1 MKISLKNLNLFTNL
15 KLRASWGQ
23 LGNQSIT
30 GYWPFLTV
38 INQNNSLSY
47 SNGGTFAP
55 GAAVTSLIDNNISWE
70 TTATLDFGLDIG
82 LFNSKVNIV
91 VDYFRKNTSN
101 IIVQLPIPLILGEIQ
116 APYEN
121 VGEMLNTGFELDLN
135 YDNQVKD
142 RNKIGYNINLN
153 MTYINNNVTKFNGNS
168 PDQLYLIR
176 EGYSYKSLYGY
187 KAIGI
192 YQTDQEAL
200 DHMHANSFKPKAGNL
215 KFEDVNNDGKLGY
228 EDKQGLGNTIPKF
241 TFGITPS
248 FKYKGFD
255 LSLLFQGIVGVH
267 AYTQNNFTHLAWE
280 NRDIS
285 TKWRNAWTPQNTN
298 TNVPSLRYDN
308 TWDNSENSYWI
319 HDLSFIK
326 LKNIQLGYT
335 CPSSIVSKLGVQ
347 KIYIYANAQNVFS
360 IVNKDYE
367 GYDPERNTFDSGN
380 NLYPIPRIISF
391 GVNLNF

>member
-1 MKISLKNLNLFTNL
+1 MID
-15 KLRASWGQ
+15 Q
-23 LGNQSIT
+23 DIT
-30 GYWPFLTV
+30 
-38 INQNNSLSY
+38 
-47 SNGGTFAP
+47 
-55 GAAVTSLIDNNISWE
+55 WE
-70 TTATLDFGLDIG
+70 TTATLDFGMDIG
-82 LFNSKVNIV
+82 LFDGKVNIV
-91 VDYFRKNTSN
+91 ADYFRKNTSD

-142 RNKIGYNINLN
+142 KNKLGYNINLN
-153 MTYINNNVTKFNGNS
+153 MTYINNEVTKFNGNS

-187 KAIGI
+187 KEIGI

-215 KFEDVNNDGKLGY
+215 KFEDVNNDGKLGF

-267 AYTQNNFTHLAWE
+267 AYTQNNFTHVTWE
-280 NRDIS
+280 NRILS
-285 TKWRNAWTPQNTN
+285 TRWRNAWTPQNTN
-298 TNVPSLRYDN
+298 TNVPSLKYDN
-308 TWDNSENSYWI
+308 TWDNSENSYWV
-319 HDLSFIK
+319 HNLSFIK

-335 CPSSIVSKLGVQ
+335 CPGSIVSKLGVQ